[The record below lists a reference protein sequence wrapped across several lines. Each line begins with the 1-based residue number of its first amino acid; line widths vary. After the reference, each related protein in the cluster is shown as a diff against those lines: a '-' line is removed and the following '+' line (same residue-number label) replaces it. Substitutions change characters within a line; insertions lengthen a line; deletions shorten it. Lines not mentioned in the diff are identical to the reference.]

1 MKWLS
6 NLKPKRSIK
15 DWKRRDKIF
24 FVAIVLLITFNICVG
39 YGLVH
44 SPFFVNITT
53 SAPMGVYV
61 VSHIL
66 ELIVIKTYCR
76 NAWRYNDCYRT

>member
-24 FVAIVLLITFNICVG
+24 FVASAYGCICG
-39 YGLVH
+39 
-44 SPFFVNITT
+44 FT
-53 SAPMGVYV
+53 
-61 VSHIL
+61 
-66 ELIVIKTYCR
+66 
-76 NAWRYNDCYRT
+76 